1 MQIKNAENE
10 RTGIIFD
17 AQQYSMGDGPGICT
31 TVFKKGFNKSK
42 Y

>member
-17 AQQYSMGDGPGICT
+17 TQQYSMGDGPGICT
-31 TVFKKGFNKSK
+31 TVFIKACNK
-42 Y
+42 